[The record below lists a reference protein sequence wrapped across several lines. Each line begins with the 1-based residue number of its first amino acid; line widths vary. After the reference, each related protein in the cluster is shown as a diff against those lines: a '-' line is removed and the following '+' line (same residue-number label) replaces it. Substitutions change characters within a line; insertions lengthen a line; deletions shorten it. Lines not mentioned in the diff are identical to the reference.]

1 MDGDVARMRAMNIT
15 HIIFVVKPEGKG
27 RHVKLGN
34 RWNILKTGFRMSTV
48 SNGGLV

>member
-1 MDGDVARMRAMNIT
+1 MGGDVARMRTKNIT
-15 HIIFVVKPEGKG
+15 YIIFVGKPEGTG

-34 RWNILKTGFRMSTV
+34 IWNILKTGFRMSTV